1 MTQKELLYL
10 EDAYKHE
17 ENIIKILDVSIN
29 CMEDKELFSFL
40 KGEEKKHKLMKEKIM
55 TLLKGLKN
63 E

>member
-17 ENIIKILDVSIN
+17 CNTIKILSLSKDCLDDKKLEKFIDSQLT
-29 CMEDKELFSFL
+29 MHEDL
-40 KGEEKKHKLMKEKIM
+40 KKKLYKIM
-55 TLLKGLKN
+55 EEYSN